1 MPDQF
6 TLLLEW
12 RRNEA
17 AVRGLAKLP
26 HDFYAT
32 TQAYLAD
39 VRRSYEA
46 DLREN
51 PSGRKGEI
59 SRQTY
64 QRASQVARDIVEGRV
79 QKLLTAAFQASI
91 GGARDVPNALPEER
105 AMFDQVLRILLE
117 HRRTAAP
124 YIEPTS
130 AVPPGTAVHPAS
142 APRPSEAPPT
152 PAPPP
157 APPLTTAAPPP
168 ARPARATPA
177 LTYVRIVK
185 DGRPIEVG
193 SETIDLRADDI
204 VSLPPETA
212 KLLIDAQIA
221 EPVTPASP
229 RPVT

>member
-26 HDFYAT
+26 HDFYT
-32 TQAYLAD
+32 STQAYLAEM
-39 VRRSYEA
+39 RRSYEA

-64 QRASQVARDIVEGRV
+64 QRASSLARDIVEGRA
-79 QKLLTAAFQASI
+79 QKVVSAAFQASI
-91 GGARDVPNALPEER
+91 GGTRDLPNALTEER
-105 AMFDQVLRILLE
+105 AMFEQLLAVLLE
-117 HRRTAAP
+117 HRRGSAP
-124 YIEPTS
+124 YLEPSAPVSRPAAS
-130 AVPPGTAVHPAS
+130 AVPPPAP
-142 APRPSEAPPT
+142 AAA

-157 APPLTTAAPPP
+157 APVKSAVTAPAP
-168 ARPARATPA
+168 RAANP
-177 LTYVRIVK
+177 LTYVRILK
-185 DGRPIEVG
+185 DSRPIEVG
-193 SETIDLRADDI
+193 AETLELKADDI

-221 EPVTPASP
+221 EPVSTSVA